1 MLKNIQI
8 PPSFSLIEKGKVS
21 LLLKEEYKNLLLKQ
35 GIDDLKTFL
44 NNSSQTSRYL
54 IGRTPHPSIPLED
67 GKRMVLRQYSHGGLL
82 RAITGNF
89 YLFGARSFRELALTE
104 EVRSCGI
111 PTILP
116 IGAIHH
122 RIFYP
127 FYQAYFLSLEVPR
140 AMDLIQFFQEIGA
153 PPSRENLLLKRKTI
167 RSAGLLLRQFHQAG
181 FSHGDLQ
188 LKNILVAGDQI
199 MLIDFDRS
207 YRKQTLSIQERMKNL
222 LRFNRSVE
230 KWKRFGLLITRTDR
244 WRFFLAYAGDDK
256 KIREAMKRALR
267 TYSLRFLFYRFGWKL
282 GRIIGSSG
290 SMGQAK

>member
-21 LLLKEEYKNLLLKQ
+21 LLLKEEYKNPLLKQ

-44 NNSSQTSRYL
+44 KKSSQNFYYL

-82 RAITGNF
+82 RAITGNL

-140 AMDLIQFFQEIGA
+140 AMDLIQYFQEIGA
-153 PPSRENLLLKRKTI
+153 PPSRKNLLLKRKTI
-167 RSAGLLLRQFHQAG
+167 RSAGLLLQQFHQAG

-282 GRIIGSSG
+282 QKIVGS
-290 SMGQAK
+290 